1 MVRFMW
7 AVRTAFNDKKKR
19 WIFVG
24 VLAALSLA
32 LFFLPFLW
40 SPGKSRSLF
49 SFVFYFDLKGWSDFQ
64 AATPTEANLN
74 SLITAFVLPLG
85 FAIIAIA
92 GDLIAAKIKPFIALN
107 FPLCAYALYCC
118 IIDKERLVPFPFE
131 DNGYAEFF
139 IFFALLVILFVV
151 FLLLALYLPLKEP
164 APRPERPKRE
174 RKPTKDE
181 RIAELERQVAALRG
195 KERDEG

>member
-7 AVRTAFNDKKKR
+7 AIRNAFNDKKKR

-24 VLAALSLA
+24 VLVALSLA

-49 SFVFYFDLKGWSDFQ
+49 SFVFYFDLKEWADFQ

-74 SLITAFVLPLG
+74 FLITAFVLPLG
-85 FAIIAIA
+85 FVIIASA
-92 GDLIAAKIKPFIALN
+92 GDLIAAKIKPFMVCN
-107 FPLCAYALYCC
+107 FPLCAYALYYC
-118 IIDKERLVPFPFE
+118 IVDKQRLVPSPFE

-164 APRPERPKRE
+164 APRTERPRRE

-181 RIAELERQVAALRG
+181 RIAELERQVAALR
-195 KERDEG
+195 KKDEG

>member
-7 AVRTAFNDKKKR
+7 AIRNAFNDKKKR

-24 VLAALSLA
+24 VLVALSLA

-49 SFVFYFDLKGWSDFQ
+49 SFVFYFDLKEWADFQ
-64 AATPTEANLN
+64 AATPAEANLN
-74 SLITAFVLPLG
+74 FLIAAFVLPLG
-85 FAIIAIA
+85 FVIIASA
-92 GDLIAAKIKPFIALN
+92 GDLIAAKIKPFMVCN
-107 FPLCAYALYCC
+107 FPLCAYALYYC
-118 IIDKERLVPFPFE
+118 IVDKQRLVPSPFE

-164 APRPERPKRE
+164 APRTERPRRE

-181 RIAELERQVAALRG
+181 RIAELERQVAALR
-195 KERDEG
+195 KKDEG